1 MIYNTSSNNTSSNTV
16 SKAAKSKTNSTLLL
30 ANNIIKTFRNGEQET
45 CVLKGINLTIPQGKM
60 IALQGAS
67 GSGKSTLLNILGLL
81 MRPTSGEL
89 MLLEHS
95 LTNLS
100 DAELSNY
107 RNRHLGFVFQYHNLL
122 PDFTALENVAFPA
135 AAPRGRLT
143 ADIKKRALLL
153 LDKVGLSDR
162 SNFLASQLSGGQK
175 QRVAIARSLIN
186 NPKLVFADEPTGNL
200 DQDSAKQVMDLL
212 RDINQTDNTTFLIS
226 THDNSVATNCDDI
239 VRIID
244 GKIADV

>member
-1 MIYNTSSNNTSSNTV
+1 M
-16 SKAAKSKTNSTLLL
+16 SKILLR

-45 CVLKGINLTIPQGKM
+45 SVLKGIDLDLTQEKM

-89 MLLEHS
+89 MLLDQP
-95 LTNLS
+95 LTDLS
-100 DAELSNY
+100 DASLSKY

-135 AAPRGRLT
+135 AAPAGRLT
-143 ADIKKRALLL
+143 GDLKKRALQL
-153 LDKVGLSDR
+153 LDRVGLSDR
-162 SNFLASQLSGGQK
+162 SHFLASQLSGGQK
-175 QRVAIARSLIN
+175 QRVAIARALIN
-186 NPKLVFADEPTGNL
+186 TPDLVLADEPTGNL
-200 DQDSAKQVMDLL
+200 DQETAKQVMTLL

-226 THDNSVATNCDDI
+226 THDNNVAANCDEI
-239 VRIID
+239 VRIAD
-244 GKIADV
+244 GKIASSQLHR

>member
-1 MIYNTSSNNTSSNTV
+1 MSQ
-16 SKAAKSKTNSTLLL
+16 TLLL
-30 ANNIIKTFRNGEQET
+30 AKDIIKTFRNGEQET
-45 CVLKGINLTIPQGKM
+45 CVLKGIDLTLTQGKM

-89 MLLEHS
+89 RLLDHA
-95 LTNLS
+95 LTGLS
-100 DAELSNY
+100 DGSLSSY

-135 AAPRGRLT
+135 AAPAGRLT
-143 ADIKKRALLL
+143 GDIRKRALEL

-162 SNFLASQLSGGQK
+162 SHFLASQLSGGQK

-200 DQDSAKQVMDLL
+200 DQDSAKQVMALL
-212 RDINQTDNTTFLIS
+212 RDINRNDNTTFLIS
-226 THDNSVATNCDDI
+226 THDNSVAANCDEI

-244 GKIADV
+244 GKIAN

>member
-1 MIYNTSSNNTSSNTV
+1 M
-16 SKAAKSKTNSTLLL
+16 SKILLR

-45 CVLKGINLTIPQGKM
+45 SVLKGIDLDLTQGKM

-89 MLLEHS
+89 MLLDQP
-95 LTNLS
+95 LTDLS
-100 DAELSNY
+100 DASLSKY

-135 AAPRGRLT
+135 AAPAGRLT
-143 ADIKKRALLL
+143 GDLKKRALQL
-153 LDKVGLSDR
+153 LDRVGLSDR
-162 SNFLASQLSGGQK
+162 SHFLASQLSGGQK
-175 QRVAIARSLIN
+175 QRVAIARALIN
-186 NPKLVFADEPTGNL
+186 TPDLVLADEPTGNL
-200 DQDSAKQVMDLL
+200 DQETAKQVMTLL

-226 THDNSVATNCDDI
+226 THDNNVAANCDEI
-239 VRIID
+239 VRIAD
-244 GKIADV
+244 GKIASSQLHR